1 MFRTFVIAFC
11 GIALMCSSCRH
22 HSKLLGSKRQVTT
35 AFYHWK
41 TTVALS
47 HEDSTMLRKTGCK
60 KLYVNFFDVVPYWD
74 TAKFKYPAVPGAHTE
89 DLTDLPK
96 GMEIIPVIYVTNEA
110 ILNMDSVEIPLMAE
124 KICRKLSRFVKW
136 GGIDSIRELQM
147 DCDWT
152 HSSRDKYFYLLKEIK
167 RISQVPTLSA
177 TIRLYQYK
185 YFKKAGV
192 PPVDK
197 GVLMFYHMNAVRDYD
212 SKELILDVE
221 EGKKYMTSAVYPL
234 HLDYALPLFSEML
247 VPTYRWEMGYT
258 SVRGANFFSP
268 KTLDKL
274 LSAHSLEKIDTSM
287 NEYRVTRPIYFD
299 EEGINLYQGST
310 VKLEITDKEQL
321 KKAADLLSKY
331 ANSDTFNVIFFH
343 LDRNANST
351 FTPNE
356 VKDIISRFD

>member
-11 GIALMCSSCRH
+11 GIAFMCSSCRH
-22 HSKLLGSKRQVTT
+22 HGKLLGPKRQITA

-47 HEDSTMLRKTGCK
+47 HEDSTMLRETGCK
-60 KLYVNFFDVVPYWD
+60 KLYVNFFDVVPNRD
-74 TAKFKYPAVPGAHTE
+74 TDKFKYPAVPGAHTE
-89 DLTDLPK
+89 DLKELPK
-96 GMEIIPVIYVTNEA
+96 DMEIIPVVYVTNEA
-110 ILNMDSVEIPLMAE
+110 MLKMDSAEVPLMAE

-197 GVLMFYHMNAVRDYD
+197 GVLMFYHMNAVRDFD

-247 VPTYRWEMGYT
+247 VPQYRWLGYY
-258 SVRGANFFSP
+258 SDVRTASFYSTKIFNR
-268 KTLDKL
+268 LVQEHKL
-274 LSAHSLEKIDTSM
+274 QKIDSTA
-287 NEYRVTRPIYFD
+287 NEYRVMQHLDLGNESIW
-299 EEGINLYQGST
+299 QGST
-310 VKLEITDKEQL
+310 VKLEVTDKEQL
-321 KKAADLLSKY
+321 KKAADLLSKH